1 MNNYYLLGMDSLI
14 QSFSVIDS
22 GEIITFKYT
31 SQETQTPF
39 EKFQKGDKLLG
50 YYYFPINRVKIL
62 FEIVSV
68 DSEDQIEITK
78 SLEVDP
84 GIELSRSIVERLEQ
98 QNLVQLGYTEFQNI
112 YVEMLETLKLEQE
125 DEYAYLY
132 SLDNKAFAMETINI
146 LQKHGAFTE
155 EIIRFLT
162 DKESSS
168 KILKNSFPILKKIDL
183 GEAALEKGLQ
193 LKDIS
198 GRSRY
203 YPEEINAGNDVY
215 VITNNWYYKGENGR
229 DTRTPFVEWI
239 KRVIGLDVQHNIENI
254 EIISLEDIKVTAEF
268 VNVPYNYLIFGA
280 PGTGKSHEITKLQE
294 EHFADNDCWERVTFY
309 STYSYP
315 NFVGC
320 YKPKMN
326 GSDIV
331 Y

>member
-125 DEYAYLY
+125 DEYAY
-132 SLDNKAFAMETINI
+132 
-146 LQKHGAFTE
+146 GAR
-155 EIIRFLT
+155 I
-162 DKESSS
+162 
-168 KILKNSFPILKKIDL
+168 
-183 GEAALEKGLQ
+183 
-193 LKDIS
+193 
-198 GRSRY
+198 
-203 YPEEINAGNDVY
+203 
-215 VITNNWYYKGENGR
+215 
-229 DTRTPFVEWI
+229 
-239 KRVIGLDVQHNIENI
+239 
-254 EIISLEDIKVTAEF
+254 
-268 VNVPYNYLIFGA
+268 
-280 PGTGKSHEITKLQE
+280 
-294 EHFADNDCWERVTFY
+294 
-309 STYSYP
+309 
-315 NFVGC
+315 
-320 YKPKMN
+320 
-326 GSDIV
+326 
-331 Y
+331 